1 METIIVNVTNPITPE
16 VLVAELRAYRQRI
29 PEYTQLTPVSS
40 KILRSAAAANIHF
53 VHASINAVGTSS
65 YVQGALGTTDETLWK
80 EADDSARWTA
90 VEDELRALLQGVAA
104 GNLTRRHRLGLTALQ
119 VYSISRQLVRKPE
132 HSNLLPH
139 VAEMRRHNRFGRKR
153 NSDPSDT
160 DPKPQPQPQPPP
172 KA

>member
-1 METIIVNVTNPITPE
+1 MEPITGNIIEPITPE
-16 VLVAELRAYRQRI
+16 VLVAALRAYRERI
-29 PEYTQLTPVSS
+29 PDYTQLTTLSA
-40 KILRSAAAANIHF
+40 KILRSAAATNIHF

-80 EADDSARWTA
+80 DADDSARWTV

-104 GNLTRRHRLGLTALQ
+104 GNLIRRHRLGLTALQ

-139 VAEMRRHNRFGRKR
+139 VAEMKRQNRFGRKR
-153 NSDPSDT
+153 NSEPSDA
-160 DPKPQPQPQPPP
+160 DPKPQPQPAP
-172 KA
+172 KP